1 MKILLIKAD
10 RMIAEQKS
18 PVILGFFGVMAYLF
32 LQILTKI
39 FN

>member
-18 PVILGFFGVMAYLF
+18 PVILGFFGVDG
-32 LQILTKI
+32 I
-39 FN
+39 FVFANIDKNI